1 MWTHDRFSLAPKIR
15 APLNA
20 GLLGLAFVVV
30 PSILA
35 AAPDASIEQARSSPP
50 DAAALAGR
58 SSAVTEAGPSV
69 SATVASAA
77 QPAAPAA
84 APPPDADAGWS
95 PAAFANSWLP
105 HWLRLTGE
113 FRNREEGR
121 TSYGFAPGKNDA
133 YGLTRVRLG
142 LDITPNSWFHAF
154 VQARDSEVIGADPKH
169 VTSSMKDVFDLS
181 QAYIEFRDGEKGWFS
196 LKTGRQE
203 LYFGDERLIARSN
216 WSNASRSFDAVRL
229 TLQSD
234 DIGPRLKNIGA
245 RLDLFAA
252 SVVKNHP
259 TSFDSVQPGRNFYGM
274 NLALTK
280 VVPKATLEPYVYLKT
295 APSVTGADKKTGN
308 ERLYTTGLRWS
319 GTIPGGFDYRARYSF
334 QSGHFADNSI
344 HAWAWYTILGYTI
357 PKSRLEPRFSIE
369 YNYASG
375 NKAIGSPVTGTFDQL
390 YPTTH
395 QWRRLTDLFGEQNIR
410 DLKAGFDF
418 RPLRKMRA
426 YFVVSDLSLASRYD
440 SLYDNTGAVMV
451 KVPKGGALSKDIGK
465 EVDVYVTYDINRRL
479 QLGAG
484 FGHLYAGRFLKQ
496 NTPGGSTSYP
506 YVFLDY
512 KF

>member
-1 MWTHDRFSLAPKIR
+1 MWTQDRFS
-15 APLNA
+15 NA
-20 GLLGLAFVVV
+20 GLLALTLVVV
-30 PSILA
+30 PSILSA
-35 AAPDASIEQARSSPP
+35 TAPDASTEQARSSPP
-50 DAAALAGR
+50 DAAALASH
-58 SSAVTEAGPSV
+58 SSAVRETGPSV
-69 SATVASAA
+69 STTVASAA

-84 APPPDADAGWS
+84 APPPDPDAGWS
-95 PAAFANSWLP
+95 PAAYVNSWLP

-113 FRNREEGR
+113 FRNRYEGR
-121 TSYGFAPGKNDA
+121 TSYGFTPGKNDA

-142 LDITPNSWFHAF
+142 LDITPNPWFHAF
-154 VQARDSEVIGADPKH
+154 VQARDSEVIGADPKQ

-203 LYFGDERLIARSN
+203 LFFGDERLIARSN

-234 DIGPRLKNIGA
+234 DMGPRLDI
-245 RLDLFAA
+245 FAA
-252 SVVKNHP
+252 SVVKNYP
-259 TSFDSVQPGRNFYGM
+259 AKFDSVQPGRNFYGM

-280 VVPKATLEPYVYLKT
+280 LVPKATVEPYIYLKT

-308 ERLYTTGLRWS
+308 ERLYTSGLRWS

-369 YNYASG
+369 YNCASG
-375 NKAIGSPVTGTFDQL
+375 NKAIGSSVTGTFDQL

-395 QWRRLTDLFGEQNIR
+395 QWRRLTDLFGEENIK

-418 RPLRKMRA
+418 RPLRKMKV
-426 YFVVSDLSLASRYD
+426 YLVGSDLSLASKYD
-440 SLYDNTGAVMV
+440 SLYDNTGAVLV

-465 EVDVYVTYDINRRL
+465 EVDIYGTYDINRSL

-496 NTPGGSTSYP
+496 NTPGGSASYP